1 MTSTAD
7 SLTLQ
12 VLLWYMRS
20 FLALIPGLL
29 TPAFVACSTAS
40 DKDFIA
46 ARTRQCE
53 IYKPETQLS
62 GRAWCLQGSYIWS
75 RTVSTVD
82 ISLYRNSAIVSTVHA
97 LHIPSIKLITTWNH
111 RFQSHV
117 MCLSIS
123 IKLLH

>member
-29 TPAFVACSTAS
+29 TPAFVACSMQVI
-40 DKDFIA
+40 KDYIA

-53 IYKPETQLS
+53 IYNPETQLS
-62 GRAWCLQGSYIWS
+62 GRAWCLQGSTQLHMES
-75 RTVSTVD
+75 
-82 ISLYRNSAIVSTVHA
+82 NSEHS
-97 LHIPSIKLITTWNH
+97 
-111 RFQSHV
+111 
-117 MCLSIS
+117 
-123 IKLLH
+123 